1 MSGIAPVAPAGA
13 TPPATPARLAE
24 VAQAFEGLF
33 VAQVLKAARAA
44 ALADDGFGSGAA
56 QFRDLQDELRA
67 KALVKAAPIGVL
79 RDLERR

>member
-1 MSGIAPVAPAGA
+1 MSGVAPVTPAASSAAPA
-13 TPPATPARLAE
+13 PARLAE

-67 KALVKAAPIGVL
+67 RALVSAAPIGVL